1 MYNTF
6 THCIPSYATFYNS
19 KDPSASTSYDY
30 HIGFKLPSQVHSLLI
45 VYCLTPTD
53 NSLKNISCNYLLPI
67 NGLIIVGTILYCF
80 FLKINDYFYLINWLF
95 LLFHYFYFI
104 LISLYYLIK
113 HRVIYFFKFDYF
125 CSSITLFWT
134 SAGACSYFDTTY
146 SKSPLPPVIERS
158 EVE

>member
-6 THCIPSYATFYNS
+6 THCIPSYATFYNG

-67 NGLIIVGTILYCF
+67 NVLITVGTILYCF

-104 LISLYYLIK
+104 LISLYYLIR
-113 HRVIYFFKFDYF
+113 HHSHLFFLIWLFLLFNHSVLNICRCLLVFWYYIFKIST
-125 CSSITLFWT
+125 SSGNWT
-134 SAGACSYFDTTY
+134 
-146 SKSPLPPVIERS
+146 
-158 EVE
+158 

>member
-6 THCIPSYATFYNS
+6 THCIPSYATFYNG

-53 NSLKNISCNYLLPI
+53 NSLKNIFCNYLLPI
-67 NGLIIVGTILYCF
+67 NGLITVGTILYCF
-80 FLKINDYFYLINWLF
+80 FFKINDYFYLINWLF

-104 LISLYYLIK
+104 LISLYYLIR
-113 HRVIYFFKFDYF
+113 HRSHLFFKVWLFLLFNHSVLNICRCLLVFWYYIF
-125 CSSITLFWT
+125 KISTSSGNWT
-134 SAGACSYFDTTY
+134 
-146 SKSPLPPVIERS
+146 
-158 EVE
+158 

>member
-6 THCIPSYATFYNS
+6 THCIPSYATFYNG

-67 NGLIIVGTILYCF
+67 NGLITVGTILYCF

-95 LLFHYFYFI
+95 LLFYYFYFI

-113 HRVIYFFKFDYF
+113 HRSHLFFL
-125 CSSITLFWT
+125 SLII
-134 SAGACSYFDTTY
+134 SALQSLCFEH
-146 SKSPLPPVIERS
+146 LPVPARILILHIQNLHFLR
-158 EVE
+158 